1 LESRKRIENWLF
13 ERVGGSHK
21 NYEAHE
27 VHEDWVNPA
36 IRKSPAIK
44 LKIFFIILI
53 FSFKI
58 GF

>member
-1 LESRKRIENWLF
+1 MADAFTAVDELVSSSDAESAA
-13 ERVGGSHK
+13 
-21 NYEAHE
+21 YP
-27 VHEDWVNPA
+27 DWVNPA